1 MEKLFDTWAKRNP
14 EWETRFDESIIKTYT
29 DYGKGSTSFQ
39 EARGKIFGA
48 GYEMIIVAFFIG
60 LYYNNKRPLV
70 EDSTKRK
77 TLGQPI
83 QYWGN
88 VESRFGRSSY
98 SQIKEYI
105 FTALVAR
112 TDFDFIA
119 LDKDEVKINKVV
131 DALMNTMEEY
141 INFGLHF
148 IDEKMKDYPD
158 YYFKETAFLRTFL
171 DFIKPKEDNS
181 ETLDDEPES
190 LD

>member
-119 LDKDEVKINKVV
+119 LDKDEVKINKAV

-148 IDEKMKDYPD
+148 VEEKMQDYPD

>member
-119 LDKDEVKINKVV
+119 LDKDDVKLNRAV

-148 IDEKMKDYPD
+148 IEEKMQDYPD

>member
-60 LYYNNKRPLV
+60 LYYNNRRPLV

-119 LDKDEVKINKVV
+119 LDKGEVKINKAV

-148 IDEKMKDYPD
+148 VEEKMQDYPD

-171 DFIKPKEDNS
+171 DFIKTKEDKPD
-181 ETLDDEPES
+181 TLDDEPES

>member
-60 LYYNNKRPLV
+60 LYYNNRRPLV

-119 LDKDEVKINKVV
+119 LDKDEVKINKAV

-148 IDEKMKDYPD
+148 IEEKMQDYPD

>member
-60 LYYNNKRPLV
+60 LYYNNRRPLV
-70 EDSTKRK
+70 VDSTKRK

-119 LDKDEVKINKVV
+119 LDKGEVKINKAV

-148 IDEKMKDYPD
+148 IEEKMQDYPD

-171 DFIKPKEDNS
+171 DFVKPKDS
-181 ETLDDEPES
+181 DPKAIDDEPES

>member
-60 LYYNNKRPLV
+60 LYYNNRRPLV

-119 LDKDEVKINKVV
+119 LDKGEVKINKAV

-148 IDEKMKDYPD
+148 VEEKMQDYPD

-171 DFIKPKEDNS
+171 DFIKPKDDGS

>member
-60 LYYNNKRPLV
+60 LYYNNRRPLV

-119 LDKDEVKINKVV
+119 LDKDDVKLNRAV

-148 IDEKMKDYPD
+148 IEEKMQDYPD